1 MKTTTI
7 FLPALLLMFWTL
19 TVLLLVPIR
28 RVRAVMQQRLTPK
41 DFSHGESARVPPDV
55 ALPNRIFMNLLEVPV
70 LFYVVAFMAYLTGLV
85 NDAIPAGI
93 ADFFRQTLSPVTAA
107 GKKHRVAITETRYS
121 NLHLITASPDLSDL
135 QSKLESK
142 FKINKLRKLLVEL
155 AEDYELFEDGKWKKM
170 LTAMRRS
177 LAGTVKDQWKEVVDS
192 IREGT
197 HANGNTAAQ
206 RAKML
211 KCFQELMH

>member
-1 MKTTTI
+1 MKATAI

-85 NDAIPAGI
+85 NEVTVGLAWAYVALRFAHSGI
-93 ADFFRQTLSPVTAA
+93 YFTYNHV
-107 GKKHRVAITETRYS
+107 GHRALVFGSSNVLVSVMICYVAY
-121 NLHLITASPDLSDL
+121 HLL
-135 QSKLESK
+135 
-142 FKINKLRKLLVEL
+142 
-155 AEDYELFEDGKWKKM
+155 
-170 LTAMRRS
+170 
-177 LAGTVKDQWKEVVDS
+177 
-192 IREGT
+192 
-197 HANGNTAAQ
+197 
-206 RAKML
+206 
-211 KCFQELMH
+211 